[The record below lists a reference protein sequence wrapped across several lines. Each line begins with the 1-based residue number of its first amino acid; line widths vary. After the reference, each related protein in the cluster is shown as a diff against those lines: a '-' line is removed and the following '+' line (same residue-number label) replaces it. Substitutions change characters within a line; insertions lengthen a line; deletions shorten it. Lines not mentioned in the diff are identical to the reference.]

1 MAAAVDY
8 PVPNLGQDEDIKAT
22 ANSLKIAEEST
33 SHTLAMGT
41 PESKAKYHIVA
52 KDVLYN
58 YAPSLD
64 KDVISTNKN
73 IVDA

>member
-8 PVPNLGQDEDIKAT
+8 PVPNLGQDEDIKTT
-22 ANSLKIAEEST
+22 ANSIAIAEAT
-33 SHTLAMGT
+33 TKHTIVMGT
-41 PESKAKYHIVA
+41 PESKAKWHNVA

-58 YAPSLD
+58 YNPSLD

-73 IVDA
+73 IIDA